1 MASGVTGAA
10 GVGSWLRLHSATR
23 AWGAHTRDPAFQS
36 PGRRSRWAMSATGA
50 DEAKRLNQGLRDA
63 DHFRVRRR
71 AEAVD
76 RRHLVSIAVVLSG
89 TDTFTELY
97 GGSHG
102 RAVITMGACARAGGQ
117 KKAVP
122 SWREVALWPA
132 WKVCDHAVTGTRCSL
147 FGQLARRRSW
157 RHPLRRRM

>member
-1 MASGVTGAA
+1 
-10 GVGSWLRLHSATR
+10 
-23 AWGAHTRDPAFQS
+23 
-36 PGRRSRWAMSATGA
+36 MSASGA

-117 KKAVP
+117 KRP
-122 SWREVALWPA
+122 FR
-132 WKVCDHAVTGTRCSL
+132 RCGEKWL
-147 FGQLARRRSW
+147 FG
-157 RHPLRRRM
+157 LRGRFAITQ